1 MEIRIDF
8 SDSGFTLSDFKGMR
22 NFETL
27 LFNCIKE
34 ARLTNDKQLLID
46 RQTHSTA
53 CEFFEITAIHLKHKG
68 GIT

>member
-1 MEIRIDF
+1 MKIYINF
-8 SDSGFTLSDFKGMR
+8 NDSGFTLSDFKGMR

-27 LFNCIKE
+27 LLNCLKE
-34 ARLTNDKQLLID
+34 QRLVNDNELLID

-53 CEFFEITAIHLKHKG
+53 CEFFEITEIHLKHKG